1 MKTLILTCVSCI
13 LLAGVYITLTN
24 KSAVSRL
31 LSLTKTPS
39 AALSAIPVVVQEEA
53 VTKLNLDA
61 ETSLAPVVT
70 LPTDNNSIPVIN
82 ATATE
87 PVTVTESPLA
97 QEKPASD
104 AVDSTWIDHSVFQ
117 KEAEAVAA
125 AFAKVTEVDASLQ
138 VIEPEKEENS
148 FVHVPF
154 LEEVEEEAGPAL
166 ESRRLIMKL
175 NPEMADSAARFSAPA
190 RVSAN
195 SIAEHAV
202 IVAPAAA
209 QASAKVGQP
218 AVASVSAPAE
228 AKIVYAP
235 SHAVNAQGEAGR
247 ETYSYTLLYD
257 RAEKIKAYA
266 ARKGYDTSFAFM
278 IDMGMKSGKKRFFV
292 MDLNT
297 MTIVKRGM
305 VAHGR
310 GTSNFTF
317 NKNYSN
323 SAGSNCTS
331 LGIYKVGAQYKGSYG
346 VSFKLMGLEGSN
358 SNAFNRSIILHG
370 MSCIPYGESEAP
382 ICQSEGCPSL
392 SPAFLKEI
400 APIISSRHK
409 PMLMWIYD
417 PLAESIEEEMV
428 SNN

>member
-13 LLAGVYITLTN
+13 LLAGVYMTLTN

-39 AALSAIPVVVQEEA
+39 AAIAAVPAVKQEKELP
-53 VTKLNLDA
+53 KPNLDA
-61 ETSLAPVVT
+61 ETSLAPVET

-87 PVTVTESPLA
+87 PVTVSESPVA
-97 QEKPASD
+97 AAA
-104 AVDSTWIDHSVFQ
+104 AVEEEDSTWIDYSVFQ

-125 AFAKVTEVDASLQ
+125 AFAKATEVDASLQ

-154 LEEVEEEAGPAL
+154 LEELEEEGPAL

-175 NPEMADSAARFSAPA
+175 NPEIADSAARFSAPD
-190 RVSAN
+190 RLEAN
-195 SIAEHAV
+195 SIARHAV
-202 IVAPAAA
+202 VMAPVEVAD
-209 QASAKVGQP
+209 QP
-218 AVASVSAPAE
+218 QV
-228 AKIVYAP
+228 VYA
-235 SHAVNAQGEAGR
+235 SSRATEAGR
-247 ETYSYTLLYD
+247 ETYSYSLLYD
-257 RAEKIKAYA
+257 RAERIKAYA
-266 ARKGYDTSFAFM
+266 ARKGYDTSYAFM
-278 IDMGMKSGKKRFFV
+278 IDMGMKSSKKRFFV

-310 GTSNFTF
+310 GNSSFTF
-317 NKNYSN
+317 NKIYSN
-323 SAGSNCTS
+323 TAGSNCTS
-331 LGIYKVGAQYKGSYG
+331 LGIYKIGAQYKGSYG
-346 VSFKLMGLEGSN
+346 LSFKLIGLENTN

-370 MSCIPYGESEAP
+370 MSCIPYDEREAP

-392 SPAFLKEI
+392 APAFLKEI
-400 APIISSRHK
+400 TPIISSRNK

-417 PLAESIEEEMV
+417 PLAESMEDGMV
-428 SNN
+428 STN